1 MKTIK
6 ITLRQTDDGQFR
18 VEKFSNT
25 AQLSIGQLISRDQVS
40 QWTVMNGVDFQVAGR
55 VEDESNLMAD
65 GANVLELSEQ
75 KNERMAEPF

>member
-6 ITLRQTDDGQFR
+6 ITLRQTADGNFR

-25 AQLSIGQLISRDQVS
+25 SQLSIGQLISRDQVS

-65 GANVLELSEQ
+65 GAHVLELSEPR
-75 KNERMAEPF
+75 NERMAEPF